1 MNCFIKNLLVYLFF
15 LPIIS
20 CQPPAA
26 NSKITSTPTEEKIE
40 VPTKSKTNK
49 LSDRIETPLGFKRL
63 PITESSYAH
72 YLRTIPLKPEG
83 SKARYYN
90 GDIKPSEGIYMAVI
104 DLDIGHE
111 DLHQCA
117 DAIMRLKAEYLW
129 QSKQYDK
136 IHFNLTNGFRVDYSE
151 WMKGRRMIVEGNKT
165 YWDNQ
170 SNPSNTYEDFWQY
183 MELIFM
189 YAGTASLEKEL
200 ISVPLS
206 QMKIGDVLIK
216 GGFPGHAV
224 VIMDMAINESTGQK
238 IFLMAQSYM
247 PAQEAQIL
255 INRENS
261 ELSPWYELLPGKDI
275 TSPQWDFSPDQL
287 KRFKD

>member
-1 MNCFIKNLLVYLFF
+1 MLLPLLCCHAPV
-15 LPIIS
+15 PKSQVASIS
-20 CQPPAA
+20 KVNQTEPDVQTKPS
-26 NSKITSTPTEEKIE
+26 NSLK
-40 VPTKSKTNK
+40 
-49 LSDRIETPLGFKRL
+49 DRIKTPKGFHR
-63 PITESSYAH
+63 ITTEPGSYAD
-72 YLRTIPLKPEG
+72 YLQTIALKPKG
-83 SKARYYN
+83 SKVKYYD
-90 GDIKPSEGIYMAVI
+90 GGIKPSEGIYTAVI
-104 DLDIGHE
+104 DLDIGDE

-129 QSKQYDK
+129 RSKQYEK
-136 IHFNLTNGFRVDYSE
+136 IHFNFTNGFKVEYSE

-170 SNPSNTYEDFWQY
+170 SNPSNSYSDFWEY

-200 ISVPLS
+200 MPVPLS
-206 QMKIGDVLIK
+206 QMNIGDILIK

-224 VIMDMAINESTGQK
+224 VIMDMAIHESTGQK

-247 PAQEAQIL
+247 PAQDAQIL
-255 INRENS
+255 MNRENP
-261 ELSPWYELLPGKDI
+261 ELSPWYELKPSEDI

-287 KRFKD
+287 KRFKS

>member
-40 VPTKSKTNK
+40 APTKSKTNK
-49 LSDRIETPLGFKRL
+49 LSDRIETPQGFKRL
-63 PITESSYAH
+63 PISESSYAH

-83 SKARYYN
+83 SKAKYYN
-90 GDIKPSEGIYMAVI
+90 GDIKPSEGIYTAVI
-104 DLDIGHE
+104 DLDIGQE

-136 IHFNLTNGFRVDYSE
+136 IHFNFTNGFRVDYSE

-261 ELSPWYELLPGKDI
+261 ELSPWYELLPSKDV
-275 TSPQWDFSPDQL
+275 TSPQWDFNPDQL
-287 KRFKD
+287 RRFKD